1 MARTLAKELAPR
13 GITVNVVAPGVI
25 RHRHERRLAARQ
37 RRGPLPPRPPRS
49 AGIGEPEDVAAVVAF
64 AASDD
69 ARFVTGQFLDAT
81 GGSVL

>member
-1 MARTLAKELAPR
+1 MS
-13 GITVNVVAPGVI
+13 I
-25 RHRHERRLAARQ
+25 
-37 RRGPLPPRPPRS
+37 
-49 AGIGEPEDVAAVVAF
+49 VVAF